1 MKKRNIVFI
10 LSAGFMLA
18 SCENKAPTTPVTYF
32 DSTAES
38 IYGKISDFSKENK
51 DLKVGDELTFNV
63 KANEDFF
70 VESVTN
76 NGKPATLVNSIS
88 DSEKVYKVTLESGK
102 NKLAATYSV
111 DPSIDFVDKFKLN
124 IDQATFDK
132 VMSSKSLTTASN
144 QYFDFR
150 KDGIELMNLP
160 GNNGGFIN
168 YVDGDTTHVETMNY
182 GYTVK
187 IRYLGIDTPESTS
200 EIEEWGK
207 SASLYN
213 KSVFES
219 AKYVI
224 LQSQGRAKDPK
235 AVDKTEWAATADGN
249 QRSLAYVWYTTN
261 ANPTL
266 NDFRCLN
273 LEMVYQG
280 FSQGIG
286 SIDEMGEYFYKTF
299 DKANLSAK
307 ANLRHQYSGQRDP
320 NYYYYNDKGKY
331 FDDYAK
337 EITLKELYL
346 SGTDPNK
353 TDSSFVDGKTLYRIN
368 GYVSRKIAGAF
379 YIQDKADYGRKE
391 GDPLPEA
398 YGLYVFTYAQ
408 TDIKVGDEVS
418 VIGILSVYG
427 GSYQIQGISY
437 STLNPDLQR
446 DTQILT
452 RNNKIVPI
460 PMTAEEFNKKGA
472 YSSVL
477 VTIKEKAYA
486 YNKYTSQGQLQCLGG
501 TEEVNQ
507 NNDKYPFYN
516 SDNKI
521 VFFAKFGSKDG
532 KKDIRIVK
540 DKDILIKYGTEYSR
554 SYKFFG
560 GGTCYYN
567 PIGAEKVYPEDKID
581 KNDPNLIV
589 TEYKAKEF
597 NITGICTNY
606 VSVSGNQQYS
616 LTITH
621 SADITNL
628 GEIA

>member
-1 MKKRNIVFI
+1 MKKRNILFI
-10 LSAGFMLA
+10 LSASFMLA
-18 SCENKAPTTPVTYF
+18 GCENNASATYV

-38 IYGKISDFSKENK
+38 IYGKISNFSKENK
-51 DLKVGDELTFNV
+51 DLKAGDELTFNV

-88 DSEKVYKVTLESGK
+88 DSEKVYKVTLEEGK
-102 NKLAATYSV
+102 NKLAATYSI

-132 VMSSKSLTTASN
+132 VMSSKSLTTASD

-224 LQSQGRAKDPK
+224 LQSQGCAKDPK
-235 AVDKTEWAATADGN
+235 AEDRTKWAATADGN

-337 EITLKELYL
+337 EITLKELYF

-418 VIGILSVYG
+418 VIGVLSVYG
-427 GSYQIQGISY
+427 GCYQIQGISY

-472 YSSVL
+472 YNSVL

-486 YNKYTSQGQLQCLGG
+486 YNKYTPKGQLQCLGG

-516 SDNKI
+516 PDNKI

-567 PIGAEKVYPEDKID
+567 PTGAEKVYPEDKID

>member
-63 KANEDFF
+63 KANQDFF

-76 NGKPATLVNSIS
+76 NGKAATLVNSIS
-88 DSEKVYKVTLESGK
+88 DSEKVYKVTLEAGK

-132 VMSSKSLTTASN
+132 VMSSKSLTAASDK
-144 QYFDFR
+144 YFDFR

-160 GNNGGFIN
+160 NNNKGFIN

-224 LQSQGRAKDPK
+224 LQSQGWARGDAVK
-235 AVDKTEWAATADGN
+235 ATTADGN

-286 SIDEMGEYFYKTF
+286 SIEEMGEYFYKTF

-307 ANLRHQYSGQRDP
+307 ANLRHQYSGKKDP
-320 NYYYYNDKGKY
+320 NYYYYDDKSPF
-331 FDDYAK
+331 FDDYVR
-337 EITLKELYL
+337 EISLKELYL
-346 SGTDPNK
+346 SGTATNT
-353 TDSSFVDGKTLYRIN
+353 TDSKFVDGKTLYKIH
-368 GYVSRKIAGAF
+368 GYVSRKIKGAF

-418 VIGILSVYG
+418 VIGQLSVYG
-427 GSYQIQGISY
+427 GCYQIQGISY

-452 RNNKIVPI
+452 TGNKIVPI
-460 PMTAEEFNKKGA
+460 PMTINEFN
-472 YSSVL
+472 SD
-477 VTIKEKAYA
+477 KAYNNVLITLKETVYS
-486 YNKYTSQGQLQCLGG
+486 YNKTSTYNGVTSDSAEGG
-501 TEEVNQ
+501 VEEVNKY
-507 NNDKYPFYN
+507 NEKYPFYN
-516 SDNKI
+516 TDNKI
-521 VFFAKFGSKDG
+521 IFYAKVGNKDTG
-532 KKDIRIVK
+532 REIRLVK
-540 DKDILIKYGTEYSR
+540 DKDILVKYGTEYSR
-554 SYKFFG
+554 SYKFFT
-560 GGTCYYN
+560 GGTSYYN
-567 PIGAEKVYPEDKID
+567 PKGAEKIYPTVDNE
-581 KNDPNLIV
+581 DPNLIV
-589 TEYKAKEF
+589 TTYKKKEF
-597 NITGICTNY
+597 NFTGILGNY
-606 VSVSGNQQYS
+606 VSSSGKTQQY
-616 LTITH
+616 TFNITH